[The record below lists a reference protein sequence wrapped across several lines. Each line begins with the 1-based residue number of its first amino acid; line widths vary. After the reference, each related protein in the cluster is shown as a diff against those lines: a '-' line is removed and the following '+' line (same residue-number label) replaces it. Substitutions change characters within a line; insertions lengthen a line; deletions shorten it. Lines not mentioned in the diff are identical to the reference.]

1 VIGVIQKPKD
11 LPEICADERGSK
23 AKAFTAK
30 DAKERK
36 GDQGQEKVCQEI
48 AK

>member
-1 VIGVIQKPKD
+1 MDTNQKNH
-11 LPEICADERGSK
+11 LPQISRMSADQKQRPF
-23 AKAFTAK
+23 AAK
-30 DAKERK
+30 DAKDRK